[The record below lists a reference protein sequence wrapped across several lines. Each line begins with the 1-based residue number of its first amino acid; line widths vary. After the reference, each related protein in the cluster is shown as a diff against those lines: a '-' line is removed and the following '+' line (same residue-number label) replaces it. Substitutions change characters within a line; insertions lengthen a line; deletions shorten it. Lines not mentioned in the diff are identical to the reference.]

1 MVKIIALC
9 TKVIVGILAGLLLT
23 SCKYDINL
31 GDGIDGNGNVKTE
44 ERTIS
49 EKFTKINSNRGLE
62 VIVEQDSTT
71 QVQVEADENLL
82 KHITTK
88 VENGVLVISADTNI
102 DSAEKMIVHVKTAKI
117 DGLEA
122 TSGSSISTKSTL
134 SGTSINV
141 KSSSGSTVQA
151 VVEYDKV
158 VTESTSGS
166 TLTISGKALNVN
178 SSSSSGSTTNAGN
191 LMANEVVAESTSGS
205 STEVNALVTLTA
217 SASSGS
223 SIDYNGSPKTVNKEE
238 SSGGS
243 VSKN

>member
-9 TKVIVGILAGLLLT
+9 TKVIIGILTGLLLT

-31 GDGIDGNGNVKTE
+31 EGIDGNGNVKTE

-49 EKFTKINSNRGLE
+49 EKFTKIESNRGIE

-82 KHITTK
+82 KYITTK
-88 VENGVLVISADTNI
+88 VENGILIISANKNI
-102 DSAEKMIVHVKTAKI
+102 DSAEKRVVHVKTSQI

-122 TSGSSISTKSTL
+122 TSGSRISTKETL
-134 SGTSINV
+134 RGTSIEV
-141 KSSSGSTVQA
+141 KSSSGSGIQA
-151 VVEYDKV
+151 AVEYDKV
-158 VTESTSGS
+158 VTESSSGS
-166 TLTISGKALNVN
+166 TLNISGKALNV
-178 SSSSSGSTTNAGN
+178 STSTSSGSTTDAGN
-191 LMANEVVAESTSGS
+191 LMANDVVSEATSGS
-205 STEVNALVTLTA
+205 STEVHALVSLSA

-223 SIDYNGSPKTVNKEE
+223 SIDYNGSPKTVKKEE